1 MIRVINSYKP
11 TISCPLLLAPTYH
24 GGQLYDRSQDHHLHS
39 SNAHSR
45 APLLPFPSLL
55 SLIPFFG
62 TPLLLMAEAKE
73 CSETLKYQ
81 TLILKVSIHC
91 EGCKKKVKKVLQ
103 SMEGVYK
110 TTVDPQ
116 QHKVVVTG
124 NVAAEIL
131 IKKLLKAGKHAEL
144 WPETKPMETGGGGG
158 SNAGSNNKK
167 SKNNKPMEPSKNIDN
182 SQVSNGKDDS
192 TQVSDKP
199 ESEASKN
206 GSKEPP
212 PPPEKEDEGNKSAA
226 TEGGGKKKG
235 KKGQKENSNS
245 NNDNKSG
252 SASGGGGGSA
262 TEVEVAPQEA
272 SKKAGAS
279 GGVAIPPT
287 FNFPVYT
294 TSQLP
299 SYLVSYNSM
308 QPSMSHGGAYYTALP
323 MLQSSYIY
331 STASPCSCYTCSD
344 ENSGA
349 CSIM

>member
-1 MIRVINSYKP
+1 
-11 TISCPLLLAPTYH
+11 
-24 GGQLYDRSQDHHLHS
+24 
-39 SNAHSR
+39 
-45 APLLPFPSLL
+45 
-55 SLIPFFG
+55 
-62 TPLLLMAEAKE
+62 MAEAKE

-158 SNAGSNNKK
+158 GGSNAGSNNKK
-167 SKNNKPMEPSKNIDN
+167 SKNNKPIEPSKNIDN

-344 ENSGA
+344 ENSSA

>member
-1 MIRVINSYKP
+1 
-11 TISCPLLLAPTYH
+11 
-24 GGQLYDRSQDHHLHS
+24 
-39 SNAHSR
+39 
-45 APLLPFPSLL
+45 
-55 SLIPFFG
+55 
-62 TPLLLMAEAKE
+62 MAAAKE

-81 TLILKVSIHC
+81 AKFWILVVLQTSILKVSIHC

-103 SMEGVYK
+103 SMEGNLGSSSGVYK

-131 IKKLLKAGKHAEL
+131 IKRLLKAGKHAEL

-158 SNAGSNNKK
+158 SNAGSNNNKK
-167 SKNNKPMEPSKNIDN
+167 SKNNKPIEPSENIDN

-226 TEGGGKKKG
+226 TQGGGKKKG
-235 KKGQKENSNS
+235 KKCQKENSNS
-245 NNDNKSG
+245 SNDNKSG
-252 SASGGGGGSA
+252 SASGGGGA

-272 SKKAGAS
+272 SKKAGEG

-344 ENSGA
+344 ENSSA